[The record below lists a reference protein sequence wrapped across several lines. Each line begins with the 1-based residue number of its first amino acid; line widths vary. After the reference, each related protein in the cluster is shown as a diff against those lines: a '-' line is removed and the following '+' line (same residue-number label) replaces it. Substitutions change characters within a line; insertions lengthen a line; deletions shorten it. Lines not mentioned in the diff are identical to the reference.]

1 MKLSHSLVLTLPLVS
16 GWAVAADLSVKF
28 DLPQLN
34 VAEYHKP
41 YVAIWLERAD
51 QSVAANLAVLY
62 DLKKDAA
69 GEKWVKDLRTWW
81 RKAGRDAKFPL
92 EAVTAF
98 REAKNEDDRRQAAAR
113 VRADMARHVGD
124 IAQKYLLPGET
135 QDMALMFVPSES
147 VYAELYDGFDDI
159 VQKAYRAKVVIV
171 SPSLPTT
178 LTMSPSRTVSK
189 NHSASAVLMPVQPWL
204 TLALP

>member
-16 GWAVAADLSVKF
+16 GWAMAADLSVKF

-92 EAVTAF
+92 DGVSGATRPAGSQTMKF
-98 REAKNEDDRRQAAAR
+98 DGAKHGLDKLPAGDYKLVVEAAR
-113 VRADMARHVGD
+113 ESGGRELVR
-124 IAQKYLLPGET
+124 
-135 QDMALMFVPSES
+135 VP
-147 VYAELYDGFDDI
+147 FTWP
-159 VQKAYRAKVVIV
+159 AKGGK
-171 SPSLPTT
+171 
-178 LTMSPSRTVSK
+178 LT
-189 NHSASAVLMPVQPWL
+189 ASAAGKEELGNVAL
-204 TLALP
+204 TITP

>member
-16 GWAVAADLSVKF
+16 GWAMAADLSVKF

-69 GEKWVKDLRTWW
+69 GDKWVKDLRTWW

-92 EAVTAF
+92 DGVSGATRPAGSQTMKFDGAKHGFDKLPAGDYKLVVEAS
-98 REAKNEDDRRQAAAR
+98 REAGGRELVKVPFTWTGKGKVAANAAGKEELGA
-113 VRADMARHVGD
+113 V
-124 IAQKYLLPGET
+124 
-135 QDMALMFVPSES
+135 AL
-147 VYAELYDGFDDI
+147 EL
-159 VQKAYRAKVVIV
+159 Q
-171 SPSLPTT
+171 
-178 LTMSPSRTVSK
+178 
-189 NHSASAVLMPVQPWL
+189 
-204 TLALP
+204 

>member
-16 GWAVAADLSVKF
+16 GWAMAADLSVKF

-69 GEKWVKDLRTWW
+69 GDKWVKDLRTWW

-92 EAVTAF
+92 DGVSGATRPAGSQTMKFDGAKHGLDKLPAGDYKLVVEAS
-98 REAKNEDDRRQAAAR
+98 REAGGRELVKVPFTWTGKGKVAANAAGKEELGA
-113 VRADMARHVGD
+113 V
-124 IAQKYLLPGET
+124 
-135 QDMALMFVPSES
+135 AL
-147 VYAELYDGFDDI
+147 EL
-159 VQKAYRAKVVIV
+159 Q
-171 SPSLPTT
+171 
-178 LTMSPSRTVSK
+178 
-189 NHSASAVLMPVQPWL
+189 
-204 TLALP
+204 

>member
-16 GWAVAADLSVKF
+16 GWAMAADLSVKF

-69 GEKWVKDLRTWW
+69 GDKWVKDLRTWW

-92 EAVTAF
+92 DGVSGATRPAGSQTMKFDGAKHGLDKLPAGDYKLVVEAA
-98 REAKNEDDRRQAAAR
+98 REAGGRELVKVPFTWAGKGKVSANAAGKEELGA
-113 VRADMARHVGD
+113 V
-124 IAQKYLLPGET
+124 
-135 QDMALMFVPSES
+135 AL
-147 VYAELYDGFDDI
+147 EL
-159 VQKAYRAKVVIV
+159 Q
-171 SPSLPTT
+171 
-178 LTMSPSRTVSK
+178 
-189 NHSASAVLMPVQPWL
+189 
-204 TLALP
+204 

>member
-92 EAVTAF
+92 DGVSGATRPAGSQTMKFDGAKHGLDKLPAGDYRLVVEAA
-98 REAKNEDDRRQAAAR
+98 REAGGRELVKVPFTWTGKGKVAANA
-113 VRADMARHVGD
+113 AG
-124 IAQKYLLPGET
+124 KE
-135 QDMALMFVPSES
+135 
-147 VYAELYDGFDDI
+147 ELG
-159 VQKAYRAKVVIV
+159 AVV
-171 SPSLPTT
+171 LE
-178 LTMSPSRTVSK
+178 L
-189 NHSASAVLMPVQPWL
+189 Q
-204 TLALP
+204 